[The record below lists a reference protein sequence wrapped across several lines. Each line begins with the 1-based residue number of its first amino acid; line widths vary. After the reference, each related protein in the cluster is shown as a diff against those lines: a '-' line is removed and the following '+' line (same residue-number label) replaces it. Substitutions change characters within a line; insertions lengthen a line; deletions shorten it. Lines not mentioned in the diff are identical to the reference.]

1 MILHIA
7 KDTDVVI
14 DIGQRG
20 LTNVKPLDVC
30 EVVDEEDPGREA
42 GEAGAA
48 HVEHLGVAGHQ
59 GRDGGVQQTWDNA
72 IKFSGIRIPFSLRS
86 IRSSYHPKVI

>member
-1 MILHIA
+1 M
-7 KDTDVVI
+7 
-14 DIGQRG
+14 
-20 LTNVKPLDVC
+20 KPLDVG
-30 EVVDEEDPGREA
+30 EVVDEEDPGGEA

-72 IKFSGIRIPFSLRS
+72 IKFSI
-86 IRSSYHPKVI
+86 